1 MKTRKN
7 IFILGAAGLALTA
20 LTGCNETNSSSSES
34 DSPIDSSGS
43 SSSSSSETNSESSN
57 GEFYVFL
64 DWERN
69 EAYVT
74 YSSRK
79 ATTDSNF
86 GSANF
91 ISSEGEFRIGTANAV
106 SLLPVT
112 TMMNVIDPS
121 DIVTIDEMPEGSS
134 VKIADQ
140 EGNELNLDDYF
151 DSPAKEALLTKGEI
165 NFRDDIEEGK
175 PLKVILTFVAP
186 ETSDVADLTYK
197 VTIVP
202 GAYNVT
208 EAKELV
214 LFDNYHGDESY
225 LEMKREFLGEEA
237 TASTSFDDLIIFND
251 ITIAKDD
258 IPSCMIWSEA
268 DEQADPSVY
277 GSLKDWEF
285 IYEHEADPEGG
296 LNQEFAI
303 YGNYNTISLGE
314 DFPYVV
320 TEQRNGTAATL
331 PGADETAI
339 STHATLF
346 GNDNSR
352 TTETMSATYNFED
365 LGLYGNQ
372 GVGTSQIVDWKLTP
386 DNPDDDTIGGGIL
399 FYKNTSNTVFK
410 NCSIRHFFTVFVNT
424 GAGNIKTLKQV
435 SDRPTID
442 VVDTRMSDCF
452 SSMLFNYSDTV
463 INVNG
468 SVLENAGGFL
478 FIDQAIPTKAD
489 PTESDWGNL
498 GDDIKYVKGS
508 DIIIDAETK
517 MQNWV
522 TGDGGWFDVYNL
534 GALFQSQ
541 IKPMISDPLNAA
553 GKTLFKN
560 VEGADRI
567 NCIGLMM
574 NTNMESAGALQPGMR
589 GIVKIGD
596 TEYINPEGGKEEFEQ
611 ALAAVMA
618 NPGNQAAL
626 ANAISVLTSTNY
638 GANFLMKYT
647 TAGLMTDVGEKYFAT
662 PYTQDASTYTALP
675 LETIVKQLAGIEV
688 GSEDFVLDQ
697 EKFDGDYVTMFYQYG
712 VKPSAPGSIKEVLA
726 DAASYEG
733 SSGYQVIF
741 GLNDFE

>member
-7 IFILGAAGLALTA
+7 LFILGAAGLALTA
-20 LTGCNETNSSSSES
+20 LAGCNETTSSSSES

-57 GEFYVFL
+57 DELYIFL

-91 ISSEGEFRIGTANAV
+91 ISSEGEFRIGTANAI
-106 SLLPVT
+106 SLLPIT
-112 TMMNVIDPS
+112 TMINRIDPS

-140 EGNELNLDDYF
+140 EGNELSLDDYF
-151 DSPAKEALLTKGEI
+151 DSAAKEALLTKGEI

-186 ETSDVADLTYK
+186 ETSDTADLTYK

-214 LFDNYHGDESY
+214 LFDNYHDDESY

-268 DEQADPSVY
+268 DKQAKPSVY

-296 LNQEFAI
+296 LNQEFGI

-331 PGADETAI
+331 PGNDETAI

-346 GNDNSR
+346 GNDQSR

-424 GAGNIKTLKQV
+424 GAGNIETLKQV

-463 INVNG
+463 INVTG

-498 GDDIKYVKGS
+498 GEDIKYIKGS

-541 IKPMISDPLNAA
+541 IKPLISDPLHSA

-560 VEGADRI
+560 VEGAERI

-574 NTNMESAGALQPGMR
+574 NTDMESAGILQPGMR

-611 ALAAVMA
+611 ALSALLA
-618 NPGNQAAL
+618 NPSDQAAL
-626 ANAISVLTSTNY
+626 SNAISVLTTTNY

-647 TAGLMTDVGEKYFAT
+647 TAGLMADIGEKYFAT
-662 PYTQDASTYTALP
+662 PYTQDASTY
-675 LETIVKQLAGIEV
+675 
-688 GSEDFVLDQ
+688 
-697 EKFDGDYVTMFYQYG
+697 KFDGDYVTMFYQYG
-712 VKPSAPGSIKEVLA
+712 AAPSAPGNINEVLA

>member
-1 MKTRKN
+1 M
-7 IFILGAAGLALTA
+7 AA

-43 SSSSSSETNSESSN
+43 SNSSSSETNSESSN
-57 GEFYVFL
+57 DGVYIFL
-64 DWERN
+64 GWERN

-112 TMMNVIDPS
+112 TMMNAIDPS

-140 EGNELNLDDYF
+140 EGNELSLDDYF
-151 DSPAKEALLTKGEI
+151 DSAAKEALLTKGEI

-186 ETSDVADLTYK
+186 ETSDIADLTCK

-214 LFDNYHGDESY
+214 LFDNYHNDESY
-225 LEMKREFLGEEA
+225 LEMKREFLGEEV

-268 DEQADPSVY
+268 DGQADDSVY

-285 IYEHEADPEGG
+285 VYEHEADPEGG
-296 LNQEFAI
+296 LNQEFGI

-320 TEQRNGTAATL
+320 TEQKNGTAATL
-331 PGADETAI
+331 PGEDATAI

-346 GNDNSR
+346 GNNNSR

-399 FYKNTSNTVFK
+399 FYKNTSNTVLK
-410 NCSIRHFFTVFVNT
+410 NCSIRHFFTVFVNS
-424 GAGNIKTLKQV
+424 GAGNIETLKQV

-463 INVNG
+463 INVTG

-489 PTESDWGNL
+489 PTESRWGNL
-498 GDDIKYVKGS
+498 GDDISYVKGS
-508 DIIIDAETK
+508 DVIIDAETK

-541 IKPMISDPLNAA
+541 IKPLISDPLHSA

-560 VEGADRI
+560 VEGAERI

-574 NTNMESAGALQPGMR
+574 NTDMESAGILQPGMR

-611 ALAAVMA
+611 ALSALLA
-618 NPGNQAAL
+618 NPSDQAAL
-626 ANAISVLTSTNY
+626 SNAINVLTTTNY

-647 TAGLMTDVGEKYFAT
+647 TAGLMADIGEKYFAT

-675 LETIVKQLAGIEV
+675 LATIVKQLAGIPV
-688 GSEDFVLDQ
+688 GNEDLVLDE
-697 EKFDGDYVTMFYQYG
+697 EKFDGDYVTMFYEYG
-712 VKPSAPGSIKEVLA
+712 ATPSAPGGINDVLA

-733 SSGYQVIF
+733 SSGYQAVF
-741 GLNDFE
+741 GLNDYE